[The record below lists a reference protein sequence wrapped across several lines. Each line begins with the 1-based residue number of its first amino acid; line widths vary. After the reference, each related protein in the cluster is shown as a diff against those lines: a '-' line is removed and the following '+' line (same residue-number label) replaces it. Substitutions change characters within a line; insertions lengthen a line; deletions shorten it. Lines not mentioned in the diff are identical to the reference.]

1 MISMK
6 IISPRSRV
14 WRVHSTLT
22 LLLIIITMIP
32 IGARSGDL
40 EPATLPSL
48 NEARLMPPDHE
59 VEGWSLNAPQIG
71 SELRAIPPRLPDGDH
86 SKALQI
92 DLAPQSA
99 TLGRGRFDLEKNL
112 RDLDGRP
119 FDHLLFWIK
128 SDQPRGQTTDIEIT
142 IERSDLDQPN
152 HQEKGTFTFGGIG
165 SEWTNIIIPLNYFRN
180 IDHWDHLQ
188 KLTFHPAPGDQ
199 RPHGGLYQL
208 ADLTLV
214 NTGHQ
219 GQITGDQVV
228 AEQQRLWASRQGGEA
243 AARTRL
249 RQRLAGWPATLLV
262 EGHRLP
268 KNDRAF
274 LERLALDTWHGI
286 DALTDKAHGLP
297 LDRIEFRGPTVATD
311 TTHVGDYTNITNI
324 GMHGLAVTA
333 AFDLG
338 LITRKEAIDR
348 LTITLNTLEH
358 LESYRGFFYNYY
370 NTTSLERTSNF
381 ISFVDS
387 AWLTAG
393 LMVIRQAF
401 SELAPR
407 ASRLIDQ
414 GDYHFFFD
422 ESHQLMSHGHYV
434 HLGQRSTYHYGMF
447 YAEARLGSLIAIG
460 RHQVPRAHWFKM
472 ARTLPPEMTWQ
483 SGAPIDR
490 QQERRDGFEWTS
502 GHYHWHGRN
511 FVPSWGG
518 SLFEALM
525 PLLVLDELQ
534 HAPKSLGQND
544 RTHTALHRRH
554 ALEDLHYPVWG
565 MSPSSTPRT
574 HAYAEY
580 GVRPLGVA
588 GYPAGVVTPHAAAL
602 ALMTEPQEAI
612 INLRKLATEFKA
624 YGDFGFYDAVDPITK
639 EVATD
644 YLCLNQAMILVALTN
659 HLRNHAIQR
668 HFEADPITQ
677 EVLPLLKIE
686 AFKE

>member
-1 MISMK
+1 
-6 IISPRSRV
+6 
-14 WRVHSTLT
+14 
-22 LLLIIITMIP
+22 
-32 IGARSGDL
+32 
-40 EPATLPSL
+40 
-48 NEARLMPPDHE
+48 
-59 VEGWSLNAPQIG
+59 
-71 SELRAIPPRLPDGDH
+71 
-86 SKALQI
+86 
-92 DLAPQSA
+92 
-99 TLGRGRFDLEKNL
+99 
-112 RDLDGRP
+112 
-119 FDHLLFWIK
+119 
-128 SDQPRGQTTDIEIT
+128 
-142 IERSDLDQPN
+142 
-152 HQEKGTFTFGGIG
+152 
-165 SEWTNIIIPLNYFRN
+165 
-180 IDHWDHLQ
+180 
-188 KLTFHPAPGDQ
+188 
-199 RPHGGLYQL
+199 L